1 LAVVAACGNQ
11 APTAPT
17 PPVFTPVVLPPVPAG
32 LPQVLT
38 TMLSN
43 LLAEI
48 GISLADNRAILPNN
62 PQSAALITA
71 RIAMLESP
79 TLGVDII
86 NRQQWI
92 HGESSGGHRTP
103 IGLVFALESMRSEAG
118 EALDHLTRV
127 LPVLDDF
134 FGQPFPRTTLQVWY
148 GFVIGNRGGSGLIR
162 TEDRTTY
169 QSRGA
174 PLPYN
179 AVLGHEAAHTYIR
192 NEALTQ
198 FLEMYVH
205 NTLSGLPADAS
216 AWTYT
221 RGWTPG
227 SSSNTASAALV
238 DVFQLIGD
246 SAMRAAYRAVLPFG
260 PAYGS
265 PLSATVIDAFVAQ
278 VPPGLQ
284 EQVRAKLATII
295 A

>member
-148 GFVIGNRGGSGLIR
+148 GLQPQCVGGRAAPNIR
-162 TEDRTTY
+162 KKRTY
-169 QSRGA
+169 PYHGHS
-174 PLPYN
+174 PLPWPHL
-179 AVLGHEAAHTYIR
+179 VIR
-192 NEALTQ
+192 
-198 FLEMYVH
+198 
-205 NTLSGLPADAS
+205 
-216 AWTYT
+216 
-221 RGWTPG
+221 
-227 SSSNTASAALV
+227 
-238 DVFQLIGD
+238 
-246 SAMRAAYRAVLPFG
+246 
-260 PAYGS
+260 
-265 PLSATVIDAFVAQ
+265 
-278 VPPGLQ
+278 
-284 EQVRAKLATII
+284 
-295 A
+295 